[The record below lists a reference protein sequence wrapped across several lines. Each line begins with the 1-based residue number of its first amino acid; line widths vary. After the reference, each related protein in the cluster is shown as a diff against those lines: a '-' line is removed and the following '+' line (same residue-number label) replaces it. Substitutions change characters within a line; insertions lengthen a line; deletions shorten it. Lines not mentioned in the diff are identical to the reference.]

1 VNQERLRTLVR
12 QIVEIGPEA
21 AVLPLPRRFKI
32 TPLRLLNEETMGPA
46 LDFFKEHAKRES
58 CTTSMLLSLIERPDL
73 ADYFK
78 QQGTSFSTL
87 RMMQIR
93 ARHEYTKAPI
103 FTVAP
108 GLKAML
114 KETGLKGNIP
124 AKFFTG
130 PFRTSY
136 LEFDPAED
144 RRVLA
149 MSKTEPGDLVEGVFF
164 QEQVLET
171 PPPMPQHQR
180 EILELDPH
188 KPVRV
193 IDVAFTYSPIN
204 SADKAVKGA
213 PLVLGDRMSYIQI
226 YVQDELEPIA
236 ELLER
241 SIHFA
246 ASDARGMETVGA
258 ENVEAFKETLR
269 TNFSKLTKI
278 LFYMHVERKAQVKQ
292 TPAKELEERILS
304 VGDKKKPKL
313 QRMLNRTYDRIVVGP
328 MTYVPLADRL
338 SPGDKIKGRKRTHYR
353 TSYFAIRWNGSGQ
366 AKVPELTKIK
376 ESIINEDHLK
386 ERPEREY
393 EIR

>member
-1 VNQERLRTLVR
+1 
-12 QIVEIGPEA
+12 
-21 AVLPLPRRFKI
+21 
-32 TPLRLLNEETMGPA
+32 MGPA

-58 CTTSMLLSLIERPDL
+58 CTTSMLLSMIDQPEID
-73 ADYFK
+73 AYFK
-78 QQGTSFSTL
+78 HHQIPFSTL
-87 RMMQIR
+87 RMMHVR
-93 ARHEYTKAPI
+93 ARHEYANAPI
-103 FTVAP
+103 FSVAP

-136 LEFDPAED
+136 LEFDPAEE

-149 MSKTEPGDLVEGVFF
+149 MSNTEPGDLVEGAYF
-164 QEQVLET
+164 QEQVLDT
-171 PPPMPQHQR
+171 PPPMPQRQR

-193 IDVAFTYSPIN
+193 IDVAFTFSPIN
-204 SADKAVKGA
+204 SADKAVQGS
-213 PLVLGDRMSYIQI
+213 PLVLADRMSYIQI
-226 YVQDELEPIA
+226 YVQDENEPIA

-241 SIHFA
+241 AIDFA
-246 ASDARGMETVGA
+246 SSDPLGLESVGA
-258 ENVEAFKETLR
+258 ENVEAFKASLR

-278 LFYMHVERKAQVKQ
+278 LFYLHVERKAHVQQ
-292 TPAKELEERILS
+292 NPAKELEERILN

-338 SPGDKIKGRKRTHYR
+338 SPGDKIKGRKATHYR
-353 TSYFAIRWNGSGQ
+353 SSYFAIRWNGSGQ
-366 AKVPELTKIK
+366 AKVPELTKIS
-376 ESIINEDHLK
+376 ESIINEDRLK